1 MYEVQKCG
9 LSRDRDTIIQ
19 KRAAFH
25 VAFER
30 FDFKKIACHC
40 FRYKE
45 LSRSGH

>member
-1 MYEVQKCG
+1 MYEVPKCG
-9 LSRDRDTIIQ
+9 LSRDTIIH